1 MSARIVLFDL
11 GNVVVDWRPILLYRT
26 LFDDPAEAEWFCANV
41 CNMAW
46 HTAHDRGV
54 SMDENAA
61 PLITEYPQYESQIR
75 AWKTGWLDMFAGY
88 VPGTPQLIA
97 RLEEN
102 RIPLYGLS
110 NIPAE
115 KADETFDT
123 FPVIKILRDIVVSG
137 AEKVV
142 NPDPKLYEITLQ
154 RMGYPDPSEVLF
166 IDDSLK
172 NIDAANALGFETHH
186 FKGAK
191 ELEADL
197 VQRGLI

>member
-46 HTAHDRGV
+46 HTEHDRGV

-61 PLITEYPQYESQIR
+61 KLIAKYPQYESQIR

-142 NPDPKLYEITLQ
+142 KSDPKIYVITLQ
-154 RMGYPDPSEVLF
+154 RMGNPDPSEVLF
-166 IDDSLK
+166 IDDSFM
-172 NIDAANALGFETHH
+172 NIDAANALGFQTHH
-186 FKGAK
+186 FEGATG
-191 ELEADL
+191 LEADL
-197 VQRGLI
+197 ANRGLI